1 MTESKYYF
9 LNVNW
14 NGEFGAI
21 YFFAS
26 FIGLLNIYHL
36 KE

>member
-1 MTESKYYF
+1 MTESIYYF
-9 LNVNW
+9 EYVSW

-26 FIGLLNIYHL
+26 FIGLLNIYH
-36 KE
+36 